1 MEGER
6 DGVGDRRL
14 EKGSG
19 EREKEMAN
27 VLEEGESGWREGDR
41 ERWRELWR
49 VRESAREREGYREAR
64 RDRLPAVLVSYQ
76 MQAILPS
83 SCFQCSLQGI
93 TYSTEPLALP
103 LSLLAC

>member
-64 RDRLPAVLVSYQ
+64 RDRLPTVLVSYQ
-76 MQAILPS
+76 MLFPMLIAGHHIFHRAIS
-83 SCFQCSLQGI
+83 SASQPVGV
-93 TYSTEPLALP
+93 LA
-103 LSLLAC
+103 AC